1 MAKQVINLGTAPSGT
16 TGDDR
21 RSAWLKAKANF
32 TELYN
37 WISGLN
43 QSDDTATALP
53 AVLPVSKGGTGGANK
68 AAACTGLGVGASDT
82 VSFAAIELS
91 SSTPWIDFHAGN
103 SAADY
108 TSRLIAR
115 TAGTL
120 LCEGSRFGATG
131 YLTRTGESGANQNN
145 VFNIAWTSGAADL
158 YVDVTRIGSLQ
169 VTSSDYRIKKNITT
183 VEGVSFLDRIDRYR
197 VVEYEIGDFDVW
209 KGDGTVYQGVI
220 AHEAQ
225 EVNPRSVSGEKDAV
239 AENGTPL
246 IQQLNHMAFITDLIG
261 AVKELR
267 AEVASLKAQL
277 ASPPDQV

>member
-1 MAKQVINLGTAPSGT
+1 MAKQVINLGTAPSGAG
-16 TGDDR
+16 GDDR
-21 RSAWLKAKANF
+21 RGAWVKARANF
-32 TELYN
+32 TELFN
-37 WISGLN
+37 WISNLA
-43 QSDDTATALP
+43 QTDDQATSLP
-53 AVLPVSKGGTGGANK
+53 ASLPIAKGGTGGTSV
-68 AAACTGLGVGASDT
+68 AAALSNLGLGPSSAVN
-82 VSFAAIELS
+82 FAAIELS
-91 SSTPWIDFHAGN
+91 SSTPWIDFHAG
-103 SAADY
+103 SSTADY

-277 ASPPDQV
+277 APPPDQA